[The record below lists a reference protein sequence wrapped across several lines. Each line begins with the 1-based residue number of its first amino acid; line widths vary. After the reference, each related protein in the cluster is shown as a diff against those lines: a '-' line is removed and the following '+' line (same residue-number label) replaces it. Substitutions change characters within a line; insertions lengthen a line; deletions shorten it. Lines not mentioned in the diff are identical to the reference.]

1 VPVIRNSSENQGM
14 HNRACPDQGEKQTMT
29 KRATAHVPYSFIVGL
44 LMLSALL
51 VLPAQSQA
59 MTVTELDFTSG
70 SVALLRNG
78 SPLLSSNFTT
88 NGQIAMGQ
96 YQPLPNIIPDI
107 LLGSPP
113 LLYTFSLF
121 TSGPNSVPTGNMS
134 GSTITADLNALGGK
148 LTGPLISPSGLMM
161 NIGGNATGTFNETTN
176 AFTGLTWTHA
186 LTRITGLP
194 NTWGDPSSLAL
205 CFTMNGAAQIA
216 AVPLPGAALLFLSGL
231 SGLALMRKRVAA

>member
-1 VPVIRNSSENQGM
+1 
-14 HNRACPDQGEKQTMT
+14 MT
-29 KRATAHVPYSFIVGL
+29 KGTSAHFPYNFIVAL

-59 MTVTELDFTSG
+59 MTVTELDFTNG

-78 SPLLSSNFTT
+78 NPLLSSNFTT
-88 NGQIAMGQ
+88 NGQIVMGQ
-96 YQPLPNIIPDI
+96 YQPLPNIIPAI

-113 LLYTFSLF
+113 LQYTFSLF
-121 TSGPNSVPTGNMS
+121 TSGPNPVPTSSTS
-134 GSTITADLNALGGK
+134 GSTITADLNALGAK
-148 LTGPLISPSGLMM
+148 LTGPFISASGLMM

-186 LTRITGLP
+186 LTGVTGLP
-194 NTWGDPSSLAL
+194 STWGSPSSLAL
-205 CFTMNGAAQIA
+205 RFTLNGAAQIA